1 MIGHTPGPW
10 VVEGDVAS
18 LPDDIGVSI
27 VNREHDGNDW
37 DVALVHSSEAN
48 ANLIAA
54 APDMLQALRML
65 LQAYGPSSGW
75 SQGARDAWEAAEAAV
90 ARAEGR

>member
-1 MIGHTPGPW
+1 MSDHP
-10 VVEGDVAS
+10 S
-18 LPDDIGVSI
+18 
-27 VNREHDGNDW
+27 
-37 DVALVHSSEAN
+37 VALVKARTRLN
-48 ANLIAA
+48 QA
-54 APDMLQALRML
+54 APDMLAALKML

>member
-1 MIGHTPGPW
+1 MSGHTPGPW
-10 VVEGDVAS
+10 VDHEGEIYQAGSDEFHVATIVDANRNADVV
-18 LPDDIGVSI
+18 LM
-27 VNREHDGNDW
+27 
-37 DVALVHSSEAN
+37 
-48 ANLIAA
+48 AA

-90 ARAEGR
+90 AKAEGR

>member
-1 MIGHTPGPW
+1 MNKAKYVGRAINGDLTELPCGICGEEIWWDETPNPICVGCA
-10 VVEGDVAS
+10 DS
-18 LPDDIGVSI
+18 PDKRL
-27 VNREHDGNDW
+27 N
-37 DVALVHSSEAN
+37 
-48 ANLIAA
+48 AA

-90 ARAEGR
+90 AKAEGR